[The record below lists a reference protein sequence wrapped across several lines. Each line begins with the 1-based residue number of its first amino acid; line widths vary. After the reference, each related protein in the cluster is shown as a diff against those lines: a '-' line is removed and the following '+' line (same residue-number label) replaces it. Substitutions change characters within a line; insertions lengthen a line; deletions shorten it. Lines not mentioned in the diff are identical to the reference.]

1 MSLQGEKNDQK
12 LYNTKF
18 FKEVSFKIENQI
30 LIIDVVENRLV
41 QTVNIEGIKSSNIQE
56 AILKSLSLKEKSP
69 FVESEISKDLTNIKN
84 SLIQEGY
91 YFSNVDVKK
100 IVNPKIPFL
109 NNTSKY

>member
-1 MSLQGEKNDQK
+1 M
-12 LYNTKF
+12 
-18 FKEVSFKIENQI
+18 
-30 LIIDVVENRLV
+30 ENRLV

-91 YFSNVDVKK
+91 YFSNVSSKIIMNDNNTVNIIFDIELGKK
-100 IVNPKIPFL
+100 SKILKISFIYLDISKRRLGIPFW
-109 NNTSKY
+109 KV